1 MKYIVRTFGKL
12 CHYQFSDIN
21 EMEVNKIERGEMDY
35 LELVESFLLDRCS
48 LENEKV
54 CIDDQVNFE
63 VFDLSNIKILG
74 FDLFD
79 IEQRDDIGTS
89 FCPEPLYNEDFKNC
103 LGSLDFYIGGGPVFE
118 IESTDELKI
127 ENFTYNLFTIE
138 LDDGDI
144 SLLDDLHYNTK
155 KLECIDF
162 GESSGR
168 NGILKIWKKSGEIF
182 KIK

>member
-1 MKYIVRTFGKL
+1 LIYALFLLTKQAR
-12 CHYQFSDIN
+12 N
-21 EMEVNKIERGEMDY
+21 Y
-35 LELVESFLLDRCS
+35 LELSKSRFYEILKQFKIEKESHSIEYKRTQS
-48 LENEKV
+48 
-54 CIDDQVNFE
+54 
-63 VFDLSNIKILG
+63 SNKITKS
-74 FDLFD
+74 
-79 IEQRDDIGTS
+79 IELHI
-89 FCPEPLYNEDFKNC
+89 
-103 LGSLDFYIGGGPVFE
+103 I
-118 IESTDELKI
+118 DELKI